1 MKPIIF
7 VRIADMK
14 RYRGVQPDDIPVNGG
29 KYVDENQDANEA
41 YNFERFVSSD
51 GRNLCVGFA
60 MMQKSTQLRIEN
72 IIECELCKNSD
83 YVEDVTVVFCS
94 TRRDSKYMRVAGF
107 YRHAKV
113 YRNYQYMEFKNGYLQ
128 DFLFEAESR
137 DCVLI
142 PYNERVKHKEWFVPL
157 ANDKD
162 YGFGFGRSN
171 IWFANN
177 YKENPKL
184 ESFVERM
191 IASTDNYN
199 GANVIWEV

>member
-1 MKPIIF
+1 MKPVIF

-29 KYVDENQDANEA
+29 EYVNDNQDAHEA
-41 YNFERFVSSD
+41 YNFERFDSDD
-51 GRNLCVGFA
+51 GRNICIGFA
-60 MMQKSTQLRIEN
+60 MMQNSTQLRIEN
-72 IIECELCKNSD
+72 IIGCELCKKSD
-83 YVEDVTVVFCS
+83 YAEDVTVVFCS

-113 YRNYQYMEFKNGYLQ
+113 YRNYQTMEFDDGYVQ
-128 DFLFEAESR
+128 YYLFEAESK

-142 PYNERVKHKEWFVPL
+142 PYNERCRHKNWFVPL
-157 ANDKD
+157 AKDKD

-171 IWFANN
+171 IWFANH
-177 YKENPKL
+177 YKENPEL

-191 IASTDNYN
+191 IASTDTYH
-199 GANVIWEV
+199 GVNVVFEV